1 MKRWLLSF
9 LTISSLVLTGCGAAA
24 TPTAE
29 TAIQPTP
36 ATTAAADVTPAAT
49 QATQAPTDSGQFA
62 GQTLVVVSH
71 DSFAI
76 SSDVISGFE
85 QMTGATVQILESG
98 DAGEALNKSIL
109 AKGAPLGDVLYG
121 VDNTFLSRALDADIF
136 EAYAAKNI
144 EQIPAELKLDSQ
156 NRVSPVD
163 VGYVTINYDKVALAE
178 AGLSLP
184 TDLRDLTK
192 PEWKGKLVV
201 ENPATSSPGLSFML
215 ATIAHFG
222 ESGDYTWRNFWSD
235 LRANEIKVASGWEEA
250 YYGDFSGASDG
261 QYPLVVSYAT
271 SPAAEVIF
279 ATTPLTDAPTGNL
292 LLPGGA
298 FQQIEFVGLLK
309 DAKNPELGKAWIDY
323 MLGDTFQS
331 DIGGQMF
338 VYPALPSAKVPA
350 EFTQYA
356 QVPSAVATLAPAEI
370 AANRER
376 WLNEWQE
383 TVLR

>member
-1 MKRWLLSF
+1 M
-9 LTISSLVLTGCGAAA
+9 VLAGCGAAA

-29 TAIQPTP
+29 TAVEPTP
-36 ATTAAADVTPAAT
+36 ATTAAAEVTPAAT

-76 SSDVISGFE
+76 SSEVISGFE
-85 QMTGATVQILESG
+85 EMTGATVQILESG

-136 EAYAAKNI
+136 EAYASKNL
-144 EQIPAELKLDSQ
+144 EQIPAELKLDAQ

-163 VGYVTINYDKVALAE
+163 VGYVTINYDKAAVAE

-215 ATIAHFG
+215 ATIGHFG
-222 ESGDYTWRNFWSD
+222 ESGEYTWRNFWSD

-261 QYPLVVSYAT
+261 QYPLAVSYAT
-271 SPAAEVIF
+271 SPAAEVMF

-292 LLPGGA
+292 LLPGA
-298 FQQIEFVGLLK
+298 SFQQIEFVGLLK

-323 MLGDTFQS
+323 MLSDAFQS

-350 EFTQYA
+350 EFDQYA
-356 QVPSAVATLAPAEI
+356 QVPSEVVTLAPADI
-370 AANRER
+370 SANRER